1 MSLVDYENA
10 VTLIRLHSDQT
21 YLVGK
26 RSLELVMLAEKV
38 LGLTFPNFYR
48 QFLLDFGAGS
58 IGGTEIYGVID
69 DDFFNSS
76 VPDAIWYTLTLRRET
91 KIPHDYVVIA
101 EVGDGRIFVLD
112 TDATRTTEGQIYLY
126 YPGLLP
132 SEQPDEKAL
141 GEFSTWFYE
150 EVKRELSS

>member
-1 MSLVDYENA
+1 MSLLDYENA
-10 VTLIRLHSDQT
+10 VKLIRLHSDQT

-58 IGGTEIYGVID
+58 VGGMEIYGIIN
-69 DDFFNSS
+69 DDFVNSS
-76 VPDAIWYTLTLRRET
+76 VPDAIWYTLNLRRET

-101 EVGDGRIFVLD
+101 AVGDGRIFVLD
-112 TDATRTTEGQIYLY
+112 TDNTQMVEGQMHLY

-132 SEQPDEKAL
+132 SEQPDEKVSS
-141 GEFSTWFYE
+141 EFSTWFYE
-150 EVKRELSS
+150 EVKRELSG